1 MAEQLKTSNSTILS
15 DFIWKVAEDLWG
27 DFKHTDFARIIM
39 PLLLLRRL
47 ECVLEPTRKDVIAKY
62 QEEKDSGIDL
72 DLILPHVSGFPFYN
86 TSNYTLATLGAT
98 STRANLEDYIRQF
111 SSNVRVIFSE
121 FDFNNTLIKLDK
133 ANLLFRIV
141 KQFAEMDLH
150 PDVVSERVMSN
161 VYEHL
166 IRKFGISV
174 NEKAGEFM
182 TPRDVVRLVTKLVL
196 HTDEAIFTQKGI
208 IRTIYDPACGTAGF
222 LSDAIAQIKEFNP
235 QAKIVPFGQE
245 LDPETHAMAMISMM
259 IQGFETDKIK
269 QGSTLSN
276 DQLPGQRFHYGLAN
290 PPFGFKWEKD
300 HNAVSKERKDL
311 GYAGRFGPGLPR
323 ISDGSMLF
331 LLHLV
336 SKMAEP
342 DHGGGRV
349 GIVLSGSPLFNGG
362 AGSGESEIRRWLL
375 ERDYVEAILSLPN
388 DMFFNTGIGT
398 YVWLLSNK
406 KPAERKGKVQLLNL
420 SDTWTA
426 MRKSEGSK
434 RRYFTDG
441 QIDDILRDYDA
452 FTESKHCKIF
462 NTTDF
467 GYRRITIER
476 PYRFMFDGDEDG
488 IDQLREDKNFEQW
501 DEDQKWAILN
511 VLVGMAGSCRERHT
525 EILNRDEFFKTLLEG
540 CTHLTD
546 VKKLKPAQLKLIEKY
561 VRKPSED
568 ADICTDKHG
577 KPEADADLRDYEN
590 VPLLDDID
598 DYFQREVLPHVP
610 DAWIDTSKRDEKD
623 GKVGIVGYEINFNR
637 YFYQYMPPRSLHD
650 IDADLKACEARIA
663 TMLNEV
669 AE

>member
-1 MAEQLKTSNSTILS
+1 M
-15 DFIWKVAEDLWG
+15 
-27 DFKHTDFARIIM
+27 
-39 PLLLLRRL
+39 
-47 ECVLEPTRKDVIAKY
+47 
-62 QEEKDSGIDL
+62 
-72 DLILPHVSGFPFYN
+72 
-86 TSNYTLATLGAT
+86 ATLGTT
-98 STRANLEDYIRQF
+98 STRANLEDYVRQF
-111 SSNVRVIFSE
+111 SGNVRVIFSE
-121 FDFNNTLIKLDK
+121 FDFANTLVKLDK

-141 KQFAEMDLH
+141 KHFADMDLH

-196 HTDEAIFTQKGI
+196 HTDEAIFNQKGV

-245 LDPETHAMAMISMM
+245 LDPETHALAMISML

-300 HNAVSKERKDL
+300 QKAVTKEREDL

-336 SKMAEP
+336 SKMAAPEN
-342 DHGGGRV
+342 GGGRV

-375 ERDYVEAILSLPN
+375 ENDYVEAILSLPN

-406 KPAERKGKVQLLNL
+406 KVPERQGKVQLLNL
-420 SDTWTA
+420 GDTWTA

-434 RRYFTDG
+434 RRYLSDE
-441 QIDDILRDYDA
+441 QIDDILRNYDA

-462 NTTDF
+462 NSTDF

-476 PYRFMFDGDEDG
+476 PYRFMFDGDADG
-488 IDQLREDKNFEQW
+488 IAQLQEDKNFKAWDDEQR
-501 DEDQKWAILN
+501 QAL
-511 VLVGMAGSCRERHT
+511 LTGLLGMAADCRQQQAP
-525 EILNRDEFFKTLLEG
+525 ILNRDAFFKALLQA
-540 CTHLTD
+540 CAPLTD

-577 KPEADADLRDYEN
+577 KRGSRRR
-590 VPLLDDID
+590 
-598 DYFQREVLPHVP
+598 F
-610 DAWIDTSKRDEKD
+610 
-623 GKVGIVGYEINFNR
+623 
-637 YFYQYMPPRSLHD
+637 
-650 IDADLKACEARIA
+650 AR
-663 TMLNEV
+663 L
-669 AE
+669 

>member
-1 MAEQLKTSNSTILS
+1 M
-15 DFIWKVAEDLWG
+15 
-27 DFKHTDFARIIM
+27 
-39 PLLLLRRL
+39 
-47 ECVLEPTRKDVIAKY
+47 
-62 QEEKDSGIDL
+62 
-72 DLILPHVSGFPFYN
+72 
-86 TSNYTLATLGAT
+86 
-98 STRANLEDYIRQF
+98 EDYLRQF
-111 SSNVRVIFSE
+111 SVNVRVIFSE
-121 FDFNNTLIKLDK
+121 FDFANTLVKLDK

-141 KQFAEMDLH
+141 KHFAEMDLH

-196 HTDEAIFTQKGI
+196 HTDEAIFTQKGV

-245 LDPETHAMAMISMM
+245 LDPETHALAMISML

-300 HNAVSKERKDL
+300 QKAVTKEREDL

-336 SKMAEP
+336 SKMAAPEN
-342 DHGGGRV
+342 GGGRV

-375 ERDYVEAILSLPN
+375 VNDYVEAILSLPN

-398 YVWLLSNK
+398 YIWLLSNK
-406 KPAERKGKVQLLNL
+406 KAPERQGKVQLLNL
-420 SDTWTA
+420 GDTWTA

-434 RRYFTDG
+434 RRYLSDE
-441 QIDDILRDYDA
+441 QIDDILRSYDA

-462 NTTDF
+462 NSTCF

-476 PYRFMFDGDEDG
+476 PYRFMFDGDEEG
-488 IDQLREDKNFEQW
+488 IEQLRNDKNFLQW
-501 DEDQKWAILN
+501 DEDLRWAVTN
-511 VLVGMAGSCRERHT
+511 VLCGMDEVM
-525 EILNRDEFFKTLLEG
+525 NRDEFLRTLLER
-540 CTHLTD
+540 CEHLTD

-568 ADICTDKHG
+568 AEICTGKHG
-577 KPEADADLRDYEN
+577 KPEADSDLRDYEN
-590 VPLLDDID
+590 VPFGEDIHA
-598 DYFQREVLPHVP
+598 YFKREVLPHVP
-610 DAWIDTSKRDEKD
+610 DAWIDTGKCDDKDSKVD
-623 GKVGIVGYEINFNR
+623 IVGYEINFNR
-637 YFYQYMPPRSLHD
+637 YFYQYTPPRSLHD
-650 IDADLKACEARIA
+650 IDADLKASEARIA
-663 TMLNEV
+663 AMLNEV